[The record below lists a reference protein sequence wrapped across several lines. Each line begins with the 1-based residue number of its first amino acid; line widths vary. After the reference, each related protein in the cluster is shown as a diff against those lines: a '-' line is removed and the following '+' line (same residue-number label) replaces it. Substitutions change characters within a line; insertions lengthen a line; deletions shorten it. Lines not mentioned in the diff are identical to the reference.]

1 MDIIKLVLFSAGF
14 FPISGGALKDN
25 MIYRNEDTS
34 SLMIIG
40 GKSTNDSA
48 FLQAYGKNNNLYP
61 GVFSLNAN
69 IGNGVKSLV
78 GSPDGKLTWNNNDLA
93 GTALTGKS
101 LNNNGYVSY
110 ASGLILQWGM
120 ITPGSNTSSF
130 GVTLPI
136 SFTTVGAY
144 ALTAISQDGLSNL
157 RYNPTDINTGIFYF
171 TNSNSNNRVIKFIA
185 IGH

>member
-1 MDIIKLVLFSAGF
+1 MNKSARLGLYGGTYQTEIYAGNFVLEAATENSNIKLL
-14 FPISGGALKDN
+14 
-25 MIYRNEDTS
+25 
-34 SLMIIG
+34 
-40 GKSTNDSA
+40 GKPN
-48 FLQAYGKNNNLYP
+48 
-61 GVFSLNAN
+61 
-69 IGNGVKSLV
+69 
-78 GSPDGKLTWNNNDLA
+78 GKLIWNNNDLA
-93 GTALTGKS
+93 GTAITGES

-120 ITPGSNTSSF
+120 IIPGSNISLF

-171 TNSNSNNRVIKFIA
+171 TNSSSNNRVIKFIA